1 MKSTAV
7 SVALLRHKRKLEWGG
22 AEDAIE
28 NAIAKKVRTSKRI
41 GNEVL
46 RQRSIASAN
55 EMKKPIR
62 HQLLMI
68 SQVF

>member
-1 MKSTAV
+1 MKSMAV
-7 SVALLRHKRKLEWGG
+7 SVALLRHKKRFVRGG

-28 NAIAKKVRTSKRI
+28 NETAKKVRESKRI

-55 EMKKPIR
+55 EMKKPTNY
-62 HQLLMI
+62 QLLRI
-68 SQVF
+68 L